1 MFKRTKKKTITASY
15 TGTHKFTSYQHVC
28 TAMLARPVFLYER
41 NYIIICKMMRSLQTL
56 HYNQHIMSVIYC
68 QVSCNKNIVFLSH
81 FFSMAD
87 CFPNTE
93 PSHPY
98 SINPNQKTTTP
109 NQFHYHLPIPFLPN
123 LFNSPST
130 YFERQQQ
137 FNIGLIV
144 VDLTA

>member
-98 SINPNQKTTTP
+98 SINPNKKNNNTK
-109 NQFHYHLPIPFLPN
+109 PIPLSST
-123 LFNSPST
+123 NSIPPKSI
-130 YFERQQQ
+130 Q
-137 FNIGLIV
+137 
-144 VDLTA
+144 LTIHIF